1 MDIKQVA
8 HTYANNAEFKQEAE
22 EKYRELL
29 SRSATDPQFRQQLLT
44 NPRAAISE
52 FSGHEA
58 APDFNVVFIE
68 NTADATIVLPDP
80 VDSEAEL
87 SEQDLEAVAGGIT
100 PILGIIASVL
110 WISAETVAGHK
121 QTLW

>member
-1 MDIKQVA
+1 MDIRQVA
-8 HTYANNAEFKQEAE
+8 QTYASDAEFKQEAE

-44 NPRAAISE
+44 DPRAAISE
-52 FSGHEA
+52 FSGHAA

-68 NTADATIVLPDP
+68 NKADATIVLPDP

-110 WISAETVAGHK
+110 WISAETVGGHK